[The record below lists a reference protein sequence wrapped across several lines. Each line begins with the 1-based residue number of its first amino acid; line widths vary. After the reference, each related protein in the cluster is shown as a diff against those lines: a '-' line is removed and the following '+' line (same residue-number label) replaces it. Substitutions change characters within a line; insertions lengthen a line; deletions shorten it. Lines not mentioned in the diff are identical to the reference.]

1 MQYYFLI
8 MFPNTKSFQLP
19 QLNTQETKKIGKNK
33 KDKKRGEKRHWWNKM
48 RSFLKQLFEF
58 IVDFVRQSS

>member
-1 MQYYFLI
+1 

-33 KDKKRGEKRHWWNKM
+33 KDKKEAKNATDGIKWEV
-48 RSFLKQLFEF
+48 FLNN
-58 IVDFVRQSS
+58 